1 MGPRD
6 VLHVDDEPDFAELT
20 AEYLRREDDRFS
32 VETAMSAN
40 EGLDRLNN
48 GEFDCIVS
56 DYDMPGQ
63 NGIEFLET
71 VQREYP
77 GLPFIVFTGK
87 GSEQVASEAISKGAT
102 DYLQKKSETDQYRL
116 LANRINNAV
125 SQYRSEARLRETK
138 EEYATVFESALTGL
152 LLVNINS
159 DGFRYQRCNPRA
171 EELIGR
177 DRTEIVGHTPC
188 EVLGPEDGRK
198 VRGAYRKCVETG
210 QPVEYTATLTLSAG
224 QVLRP
229 GKVTPVVTDS
239 GMEQLVVSFYDITDE
254 RRRQEQLD
262 RKNDLFKRAQ
272 ESANVGAWEYDIQQ
286 DQTIWTDQVYDIYNH
301 RRDQPPDNEELIELH
316 HPDDRPLLREAF
328 QNAVENGEPYDLEL
342 RLQLTDGETRW
353 VRTRGQPQ
361 TEDGE
366 QVRIRGAIQDITES
380 KRRIKET
387 KQLKRQY
394 QALAESIPNGAVFLF
409 DDALQYV
416 RARGTELEAVGL
428 SPDQIEGTG
437 PHDVF
442 PEELADEL
450 AEYFTEA
457 LNGNSNTFTQ
467 GLGEQTYRNRVAPV
481 QDGGDV
487 TYGIALAQNVTEQA
501 ERKQKL
507 KAQNERLERFASVV
521 SHDLRNPL
529 QVADSRLELLRDDCE
544 SEHIDNIAEA
554 LERMDALIEDLLTLS
569 RQGEPVGETEVAA
582 LAEVVEACWQTVET
596 GEAVV
601 NIDVDRRVKTD
612 PNRLAQLLENLFR
625 NAVEHNSGEVTITVG
640 KLEDGFYVE
649 DDGTGIPEDER
660 NNVFNTGYSTTRDGT
675 GFGLSIVEEVVDA
688 HGWDIRATD
697 GVNGG
702 ARFEVTGVESTG

>member
-342 RLQLTDGETRW
+342 RLQLTDGE
-353 VRTRGQPQ
+353 
-361 TEDGE
+361 
-366 QVRIRGAIQDITES
+366 
-380 KRRIKET
+380 
-387 KQLKRQY
+387 
-394 QALAESIPNGAVFLF
+394 
-409 DDALQYV
+409 
-416 RARGTELEAVGL
+416 
-428 SPDQIEGTG
+428 
-437 PHDVF
+437 
-442 PEELADEL
+442 
-450 AEYFTEA
+450 
-457 LNGNSNTFTQ
+457 
-467 GLGEQTYRNRVAPV
+467 
-481 QDGGDV
+481 
-487 TYGIALAQNVTEQA
+487 
-501 ERKQKL
+501 
-507 KAQNERLERFASVV
+507 
-521 SHDLRNPL
+521 
-529 QVADSRLELLRDDCE
+529 
-544 SEHIDNIAEA
+544 
-554 LERMDALIEDLLTLS
+554 
-569 RQGEPVGETEVAA
+569 
-582 LAEVVEACWQTVET
+582 
-596 GEAVV
+596 
-601 NIDVDRRVKTD
+601 
-612 PNRLAQLLENLFR
+612 
-625 NAVEHNSGEVTITVG
+625 
-640 KLEDGFYVE
+640 
-649 DDGTGIPEDER
+649 
-660 NNVFNTGYSTTRDGT
+660 
-675 GFGLSIVEEVVDA
+675 
-688 HGWDIRATD
+688 
-697 GVNGG
+697 
-702 ARFEVTGVESTG
+702 